1 MMTADRFSK
10 SHVMIRIIVTLA
22 TALSVLIALV
32 GVARADAID
41 GEWCASDGAHMSI
54 AGADITT
61 PGGTRMK
68 GNYSRHAFDYVVPA
82 GEAGAGETVNILL
95 RSEYFAVSR
104 QGASTAP
111 PKEWR
116 RCAVRTS

>member
-1 MMTADRFSK
+1 MTR
-10 SHVMIRIIVTLA
+10 HIITVSVALPLLL
-22 TALSVLIALV
+22 ALS
-32 GVARADAID
+32 GGARADAID

-82 GEAGAGETVNILL
+82 GEAGTGETVNILL

-104 QGASTAP
+104 QGPSTAP
-111 PKEWR
+111 LKEWR

>member
-1 MMTADRFSK
+1 MT
-10 SHVMIRIIVTLA
+10 RIIVPLVTAVPLLLA
-22 TALSVLIALV
+22 LCGI
-32 GVARADAID
+32 ARADAID

-68 GNYSRHAFDYVVPA
+68 GNYSRHAFDYVVPT

-104 QGASTAP
+104 QGPSTAP
-111 PKEWR
+111 VKEWR